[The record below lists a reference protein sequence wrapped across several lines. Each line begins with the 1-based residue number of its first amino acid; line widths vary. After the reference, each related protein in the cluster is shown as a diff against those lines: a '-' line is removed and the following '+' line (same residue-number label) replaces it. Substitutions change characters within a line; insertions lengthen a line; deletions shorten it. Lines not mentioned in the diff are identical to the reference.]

1 MKKFTK
7 VFALVLVAVVCL
19 SIFTACSNISQAYAD
34 KINVAAAKDEHLDY
48 LDVLNDLGENAIDI
62 TIAKTGV
69 IIAAQGCT
77 SLEELNAKL
86 EAGETVKGIVVT
98 LFAGKALS
106 AEYKVLS
113 SEDTAK

>member
-1 MKKFTK
+1 MKKFTNIL
-7 VFALVLVAVVCL
+7 AIVLLAVMSLTVL
-19 SIFTACSNISQAYAD
+19 TACSNISQAYAD
-34 KINVAAAKDEHLDY
+34 KINEAAAKEEYIEY
-48 LDVLNDLGENAIDI
+48 LDVMNALGENAIDI

-77 SLEELNAKL
+77 SLEELNTKL

-113 SEDTAK
+113 SEDTK

>member
-34 KINVAAAKDEHLDY
+34 KINKAAGRDEHLEY
-48 LDVLNDLGENAIDI
+48 LDVMNDLGDNAIDI
-62 TIAKTGV
+62 TILKTGV
-69 IIAAQGCT
+69 IVAAQGCE

-86 EAGETVKGIVVT
+86 DAGKTVKGIIVTVVG
-98 LFAGKALS
+98 GKAVS
-106 AEYKVLS
+106 AKYTEITE
-113 SEDTAK
+113 EDLK

>member
-34 KINVAAAKDEHLDY
+34 KINKAAGRDEHLEY
-48 LDVLNDLGENAIDI
+48 LDVMNDLGDNAIDI
-62 TIAKTGV
+62 TVFKTGV
-69 IIAAQGCT
+69 IIAAQGCE

-86 EAGETVKGIVVT
+86 DEGKTVKGIIVT
-98 LFAGKALS
+98 IVGGKATE
-106 AEYKVLS
+106 AKYKVLTKD
-113 SEDTAK
+113 DTK